1 MGNDPFSANF
11 LLVAFKRDGNYFSL
25 FFREYSGT
33 LERKGSNKFA
43 RLKIRV
49 ILPRR
54 ERRRETRRR
63 NNILNQTAFSLS
75 TFEFAILS
83 SATPGQRG
91 KNFWDVICTTK
102 K

>member
-1 MGNDPFSANF
+1 MI
-11 LLVAFKRDGNYFSL
+11 KKDGDYFIL
-25 FFREYSGT
+25 FHGEYIREYSGT
-33 LERKGSNKFA
+33 LERNGSKEFA

-49 ILPRR
+49 ILTEENAFCQRA
-54 ERRRETRRR
+54 TRGR

-83 SATPGQRG
+83 SAAPGKRR